1 MELCTHSPERLGG
14 MMRDPLWMEGDDIA
28 LEKPDYDLNSV
39 DDEEDDDGV
48 DPDRLHDGFY
58 DD

>member
-1 MELCTHSPERLGG
+1 
-14 MMRDPLWMEGDDIA
+14 MEGNDLDD
-28 LEKPDYDLNSV
+28 DLDELDELDE
-39 DDEEDDDGV
+39 DDEFEE

>member
-1 MELCTHSPERLGG
+1 MS
-14 MMRDPLWMEGDDIA
+14 RDPLWMEGND
-28 LEKPDYDLNSV
+28 V
-39 DDEEDDDGV
+39 DDDLDELDELDEDDEFEE

>member
-1 MELCTHSPERLGG
+1 
-14 MMRDPLWMEGDDIA
+14 MRDPLWMEGNDVALDD
-28 LEKPDYDLNSV
+28 DL
-39 DDEEDDDGV
+39 DLDEEVED

>member
-1 MELCTHSPERLGG
+1 MS
-14 MMRDPLWMEGDDIA
+14 RDPLWMEGND
-28 LEKPDYDLNSV
+28 V
-39 DDEEDDDGV
+39 DDDLDNDLEEWDEDDEAEE

>member
-1 MELCTHSPERLGG
+1 
-14 MMRDPLWMEGDDIA
+14 MRDPLWMEGDDIA
-28 LEKPDYDLNSV
+28 LGLDE
-39 DDEEDDDGV
+39 DEEEYED

>member
-1 MELCTHSPERLGG
+1 MK
-14 MMRDPLWMEGDDIA
+14 DPLWLEGDPIA
-28 LEKPDYDLNSV
+28 LGK
-39 DDEEDDDGV
+39 DEEEEYEP

>member
-1 MELCTHSPERLGG
+1 
-14 MMRDPLWMEGDDIA
+14 MRDPLWMEGND
-28 LEKPDYDLNSV
+28 V
-39 DDEEDDDGV
+39 DDDFDEMEEGLDEWGSDDGDNDEA

>member
-1 MELCTHSPERLGG
+1 MS
-14 MMRDPLWMEGDDIA
+14 RDPLWMEGNDLDDD
-28 LEKPDYDLNSV
+28 KPDYDLNSV
-39 DDEEDDDGV
+39 DDEEDDDDMYGYEHDDEDDGV

>member
-1 MELCTHSPERLGG
+1 
-14 MMRDPLWMEGDDIA
+14 MRDPLWLEGDPIA
-28 LEKPDYDLNSV
+28 LGTDE
-39 DDEEDDDGV
+39 DEEEYED

>member
-1 MELCTHSPERLGG
+1 
-14 MMRDPLWMEGDDIA
+14 MEGDDIA
-28 LEKPDYDLNSV
+28 LGLDE
-39 DDEEDDDGV
+39 DEEEYED

>member
-1 MELCTHSPERLGG
+1 MQVS
-14 MMRDPLWMEGDDIA
+14 RDPLWMEGND
-28 LEKPDYDLNSV
+28 V
-39 DDEEDDDGV
+39 DDDFDELDELEEDEESEE

>member
-1 MELCTHSPERLGG
+1 
-14 MMRDPLWMEGDDIA
+14 MEGDDIA
-28 LEKPDYDLNSV
+28 LGL
-39 DDEEDDDGV
+39 DEEEEEYED

>member
-1 MELCTHSPERLGG
+1 MA
-14 MMRDPLWMEGDDIA
+14 RDPLWMEGDD
-28 LEKPDYDLNSV
+28 V
-39 DDEEDDDGV
+39 DDEDYDAKEP

>member
-1 MELCTHSPERLGG
+1 MS
-14 MMRDPLWMEGDDIA
+14 RDPLWMEGNDLDDDFDDSDPF
-28 LEKPDYDLNSV
+28 EYDS
-39 DDEEDDDGV
+39 DDDDDGI

>member
-1 MELCTHSPERLGG
+1 MQVS
-14 MMRDPLWMEGDDIA
+14 RDPLWMEGNDLDDD
-28 LEKPDYDLNSV
+28 KPDYDLNSV
-39 DDEEDDDGV
+39 DDDFDYEDDDEDDGV

>member
-1 MELCTHSPERLGG
+1 MS
-14 MMRDPLWMEGDDIA
+14 RDPLWMEGNDLDDDFGDDI
-28 LEKPDYDLNSV
+28 DLF
-39 DDEEDDDGV
+39 DEDEDDDGI

>member
-1 MELCTHSPERLGG
+1 
-14 MMRDPLWMEGDDIA
+14 MRDPLWMEGNDLDDDTDE
-28 LEKPDYDLNSV
+28 LDELDE
-39 DDEEDDDGV
+39 DDEFEE